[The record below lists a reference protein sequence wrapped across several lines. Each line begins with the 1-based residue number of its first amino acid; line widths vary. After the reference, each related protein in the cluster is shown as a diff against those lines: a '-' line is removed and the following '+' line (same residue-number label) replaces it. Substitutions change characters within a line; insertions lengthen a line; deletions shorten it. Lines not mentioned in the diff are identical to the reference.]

1 MTCPAAII
9 LGSEGHGVAKLLLD
23 KCDFILSIPMYGK
36 VNSFNVAAAAAVVLC
51 EAARQRNK

>member
-36 VNSFNVAAAAAVVLC
+36 VNSLNVSTAASVILC
-51 EAARQRNK
+51 HVARMQRM